1 MRSTASCNRTAYPRL
16 TKNVRSSLNFYNSRN
31 VSDATYAR
39 VKAVLG
45 ERGILDVVAV
55 LGYYSLIA
63 MSMKAFALR
72 PDGGSNPFAE

>member
-1 MRSTASCNRTAYPRL
+1 
-16 TKNVRSSLNFYNSRN
+16 
-31 VSDATYAR
+31 
-39 VKAVLG
+39 
-45 ERGILDVVAV
+45 VAF